1 MLITA
6 GVSLI
11 FNDGVV
17 QEIITSSILLI
28 LSGVILM
35 HFNKNNIRQINK
47 RDGYLIV
54 TAGWLTMILSGMF
67 PYYLTD
73 SITTFSDIFFALL
86 PIQSATSTS

>member
-1 MLITA
+1 MRLNFKLIFYIIGLLLIFNGSAMLITA

-47 RDGYLIV
+47 RDGDLV
-54 TAGWLTMILSGMF
+54 DFLNSKTSIL
-67 PYYLTD
+67 
-73 SITTFSDIFFALL
+73 
-86 PIQSATSTS
+86 